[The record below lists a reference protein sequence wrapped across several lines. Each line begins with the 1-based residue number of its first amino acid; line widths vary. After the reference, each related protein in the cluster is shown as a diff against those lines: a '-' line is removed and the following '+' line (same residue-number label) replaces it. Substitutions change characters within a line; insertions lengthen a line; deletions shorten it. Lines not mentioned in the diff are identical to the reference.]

1 MDMET
6 FDAVDGAQTHIKEQE
21 KINNKL
27 EDLILDGQ
35 EVKMQQQQMNDKLRD
50 LVGNESEDEEVDVFI
65 FLSLEYAG

>member
-1 MDMET
+1 LVDKKYQLEQVVMDMET

-35 EVKMQQQQMNDKLRD
+35 EVKMQQQ
-50 LVGNESEDEEVDVFI
+50 
-65 FLSLEYAG
+65 